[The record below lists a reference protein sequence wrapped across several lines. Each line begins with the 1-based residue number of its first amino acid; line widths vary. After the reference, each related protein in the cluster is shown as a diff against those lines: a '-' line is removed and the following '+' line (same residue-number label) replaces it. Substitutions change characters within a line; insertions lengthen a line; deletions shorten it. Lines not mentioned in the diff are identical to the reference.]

1 MLSFADYPMLIK
13 IINKDGKKMLS
24 KSLGLKAALL
34 SSALLLAACDNATET
49 PTTSNEESMAAA
61 SQDADMA
68 MNNDVDLIKRA
79 MAIHDRVITLDT
91 HDDINVSNFTDAVN
105 YTQDTVS
112 QVNLPK
118 MLAGGLD
125 VAFFIV
131 FTGQG
136 ELNDEGY
143 AAAYENAMS
152 KFDAIHWLT
161 TVKAPDQIEL
171 ALTSDDVRRID
182 GLGKKVAMI
191 GIENAYPVGTDLS
204 NIKKFADLGA
214 RYMSLAH
221 NGHSQFA
228 DSNTGER
235 VDEDGNPTE
244 PWLYNGLSDLGKEAI
259 ALMNLHGIMVDVS
272 HPSYESNKQAIEL
285 SKAPVIA
292 SHSSAR
298 TLSETVSRNLED
310 DLLLMIRD
318 KGGVVQT
325 VAFASYL
332 NANKNRAMV
341 EVRNKLYADIA
352 DDMGIEMMS
361 FREAFTLPEA
371 ARDAYIAK
379 YRAIQK
385 AAEPRLEAEVYSVA
399 PPVDVKDFVD
409 HIDYIVDFIGLDH
422 VGISS
427 DFDGGGGIYG
437 WNDASET
444 HNVTIELVRRG
455 YTEEQIG
462 KLWSGNLLRVLDEVQ
477 AVSAELQ
484 AAQ

>member
-1 MLSFADYPMLIK
+1 
-13 IINKDGKKMLS
+13 
-24 KSLGLKAALL
+24 
-34 SSALLLAACDNATET
+34 
-49 PTTSNEESMAAA
+49 
-61 SQDADMA
+61 
-68 MNNDVDLIKRA
+68 
-79 MAIHDRVITLDT
+79 
-91 HDDINVSNFTDAVN
+91 
-105 YTQDTVS
+105 
-112 QVNLPK
+112 
-118 MLAGGLD
+118 
-125 VAFFIV
+125 
-131 FTGQG
+131 
-136 ELNDEGY
+136 
-143 AAAYENAMS
+143 MS

-409 HIDYIVDFIGLDH
+409 HIDYMVDFIGLDH